1 MIEGIN
7 TFWIDGEAASD
18 YGIIMREPPKI
29 QSAERDVEQI
39 SIPGRHGDL
48 QIDNGRYKN
57 VPMAYI
63 CAMIPEY
70 GDFRRNAL
78 AVLRFLRSTGVYRR
92 VEDTYY
98 PGYYRIAR
106 ISSGVSMDSIAE
118 QAGEFEIHW
127 DCKPQRYTVT
137 GDQVQILRTP
147 DVLHNQYGFPALPII
162 KIYGKGDGF
171 VTVGATRIPLTGMVD
186 NIILDCDLQKA
197 VRLRPDGTPEP
208 ADSHI
213 YAPYFPVLR
222 DGDNAISWTGGVD
235 HVEITPRW
243 WTL

>member
-7 TFWIDGEAASD
+7 TFWIDGEAASG
-18 YGIIMREPPKI
+18 YGIIMTEPPKI

-39 SIPGRHGDL
+39 SIPGRNGDL

-57 VPMAYI
+57 IHMTYK
-63 CAMIPEY
+63 CALLPEY
-70 GDFRRNAL
+70 GDFRRD
-78 AVLRFLRSTGVYRR
+78 AVAALRFLRSTGAYRR

-98 PGYYRIAR
+98 PGHFRMAR
-106 ISSGVSMDSIAE
+106 ISSGVSIGSIAE
-118 QAGEFEIHW
+118 QAGEFEVHW
-127 DCKPQRYTVT
+127 DCKPERYTVAGEKAQT
-137 GDQVQILRTP
+137 FRAP
-147 DVLHNQYGFPALPII
+147 AVLHNQYGFPALPII
-162 KIYGKGDGF
+162 KIYGSGNGF
-171 VTVGATRIPLTGMVD
+171 IKIGAVKIPIRGMVD

-197 VRLRPDGTPEP
+197 FRLRPDGTPEP

-213 YAPYFPVLR
+213 YAPYFPQLL
-222 DGDNAISWTGGVD
+222 GGGNAISWAGGVD